1 MNKESIKSF
10 FYPKCIPCLIISLL
24 VAILIGVFILAGV
37 IGGKTCDSFTV
48 SLDPKVFCAS
58 EAEADFENN
67 TESFG
72 IDIPPNA
79 AITKIYV
86 SVRRQP
92 SDTTLSSATIT
103 IIENVTFNL
112 LFISHFNIDEND
124 MVWSYESAL
133 LHPLCVGPDG
143 AVIRVTS
150 VDDNYFLTISDR
162 IAITV
167 VYCPDYCIE

>member
-24 VAILIGVFILAGV
+24 VAVLIGIIILAGV
-37 IGGKTCDSFTV
+37 IGGKTCDSLTV

-58 EAEADFENN
+58 ETVADIDSD
-67 TESFG
+67 TDQLS

-92 SDTTLSSATIT
+92 SDTALNNVTIA
-103 IIENVTFNL
+103 INENVTLDL
-112 LFISHFNIDEND
+112 LFITHFNVDEDD
-124 MVWSYESAL
+124 MIGSYESTL
-133 LHPLCVGPDG
+133 LHPLCVGPNG
-143 AVIRVTS
+143 ATIRVTS
-150 VDDNYFLTISDR
+150 LDDNYFVTASDR
-162 IAITV
+162 IAITI